1 MLRRHSQYQRRGAIL
16 VEAAIVYPVLFL
28 LIIGMVVGGLGVFR
42 YNRVASLAREGARY
56 ASVRGAQFATDT
68 GNAAASTT
76 DVENYVKS
84 MAAGLDA
91 ASVTVTTTWA
101 AGNQNLTYTS
111 GSSTVQN
118 TVSVTVSYPWVPEA
132 FFGGVT
138 LTSTSVMTMS
148 Y

>member
-68 GNAAASTT
+68 GNAAATT
-76 DVENYVKS
+76 TAVENHVKS
-84 MAAGLDA
+84 MAAGLDTN
-91 ASVTVTTTWA
+91 SLTVTTTWNTSNA
-101 AGNQNLTYTS
+101 LTHTS

-132 FFGGVT
+132 FCGGVT